1 MSWRNKAQVF
11 PASVSPTPGSPVC
24 ALTTTEARPEWQL
37 SSTDVLGKPVVLEMC
52 LQIAWQISTL
62 CFAEEFQLISF
73 LSSKSDSL
81 PPPYLHIP
89 HLLHTSSVRC
99 SFLPIT
105 GLDSIAVKHLKR
117 AEQEKR
123 WAVT

>member
-24 ALTTTEARPEWQL
+24 ALTATEARPEQQL
-37 SSTDVLGKPVVLEMC
+37 SSTAVLGKPVVLEMC

-73 LSSKSDSL
+73 LKIGFPATPIPTHSSSL
-81 PPPYLHIP
+81 AYLLCQMLISTHYW
-89 HLLHTSSVRC
+89 T
-99 SFLPIT
+99 
-105 GLDSIAVKHLKR
+105 
-117 AEQEKR
+117 
-123 WAVT
+123 